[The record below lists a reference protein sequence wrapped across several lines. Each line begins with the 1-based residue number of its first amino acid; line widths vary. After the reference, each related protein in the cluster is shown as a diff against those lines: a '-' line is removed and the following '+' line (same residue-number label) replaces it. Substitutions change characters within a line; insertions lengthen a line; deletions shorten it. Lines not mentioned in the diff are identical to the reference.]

1 MKYLIIIIGM
11 VVTISS
17 GYVIAEKKVTQ
28 TGATT
33 SKQFEYSGFLSA
45 YKGGYDDFK
54 VINETTGAKVW
65 IKPPYQDLSILKDYR
80 KIMLS
85 SVEVWLHSE
94 SDYKGAD
101 PDLFKE
107 MTDYFENSLK
117 ETLSDKFELV
127 DARGTGVMN
136 LRIAITGVNMTR
148 AITKTHFT
156 AQASVEMEVLD
167 SDSGKRLVAAID
179 RHSKWKRKQGEGAEP
194 YKKILDHWSQV
205 ISNRLSS
212 ARSL

>member
-1 MKYLIIIIGM
+1 M
-11 VVTISS
+11 VFTMTS

-33 SKQFEYSGFLSA
+33 SKQFEFSGFLSG

-54 VINETTGAKVW
+54 VINETTGARVW
-65 IKPPYQDLSILKDYR
+65 IRPPHQDLSILKDYR

-85 SVEVWLHSE
+85 SVEVWLHSA

-101 PDLFKE
+101 PDLFKA
-107 MTDYFENSLK
+107 MTDHLEASLK
-117 ETLSDKFELV
+117 ENLSKNFELV

-136 LRIAITGVNMTR
+136 LRIAITGVNMAR
-148 AITKTHFT
+148 AKTKTHFT

-167 SDSGKRLVAAID
+167 SDSGQRLVAAID
-179 RHSKWKRKQGEGAEP
+179 RHSQWKLKEGDGAEP
-194 YKKILDHWSQV
+194 YEKILDYWSRI
-205 ISNRLSS
+205 ISNRLAS